1 MNSKSG
7 NIPWLDTLR
16 ALATL
21 GVILIHVSTPV
32 VKMSYGTHM
41 EFWWIGNILDS
52 AVRFAVPLF
61 LMLSGATLLTK
72 EYQLGDFYK
81 RRLLRVFVPF
91 VFWIIVYWIYRW
103 WVLLPATQPK
113 SFAGILQ
120 WGIDLFLK
128 EGVSKHFW
136 YIYMI
141 LVLYLFVPFLGRW
154 LRNIT
159 MKWVLNILL
168 VWVVLAFVC
177 RAVPVNLYSWSGNYL
192 SKLFGYFLYSGYLVL
207 GYYLIKLQPPTWKVR
222 PVAAI
227 IFIITLLVSAVGTYL
242 LSKQSAK
249 LDQSLYGYLSINTII
264 QSVAIFM
271 WIKDVEPRNKY
282 LSLFWNTMSNYSYG
296 IYLSHILVIG
306 ILFNNGIFW
315 TMAHP
320 LVSLPCITA
329 LTLICSF
336 GIIFVLRKIPGG
348 KYISG

>member
-1 MNSKSG
+1 MSSKSG

-41 EFWWIGNILDS
+41 DFWWIGNILDS

-81 RRLLRVFVPF
+81 RRLFRVFVPF

-103 WVLLPATQPK
+103 CVLLPATQPK

-120 WGIDLFLK
+120 WGVDLFLK

-227 IFIITLLVSAVGTYL
+227 MFIITLLVSAVGTYL
-242 LSKQSAK
+242 LSRQSAK

-271 WIKDVEPRNKY
+271 WIKDAEPGNKY

-320 LVSLPCITA
+320 LISLPCITA
-329 LTLICSF
+329 LTLTGSF